1 MEVDRNSALW
11 RECGAKALI
20 EYLSSAVDEEHD
32 AAVYDTGYEF
42 DRFDPDAV
50 RFIACIAMTKAS
62 ATKDGE
68 VFSYM
73 PERPN
78 RVVPLADATSC
89 EQTRALSQ
97 ERAEREAAARYT
109 YIPDQ
114 TKYVKYVIDAITYRN
129 IARQDMTPEEKEAD
143 DKKQTKIDKA
153 NRRYDIF
160 HVYLPLVL
168 CGIFAV
174 IGLIGLLRGC
184 VAAFTA

>member
-20 EYLSSAVDEEHD
+20 KYLSSATDEEHD
-32 AAVYDTGYEF
+32 VAVYDTGYEF
-42 DRFDPDAV
+42 DRLDPDAV

-62 ATKDGE
+62 AQKDGE
-68 VFSYM
+68 TFSYQLG
-73 PERPN
+73 ESD
-78 RVVPLADATSC
+78 RVIPLADVANC
-89 EQTRALSQ
+89 EQTRSLAAD
-97 ERAEREAAARYT
+97 RMAREAAAPYT

-114 TKYVKYVIDAITYRN
+114 TKYVEHVINAITNRN

-143 DKKQTKIDKA
+143 DQKQAKIDKSD
-153 NRRYDIF
+153 RRYVIF
-160 HVYLPLVL
+160 RIYLPIIL

-184 VAAFTA
+184 VAILAA